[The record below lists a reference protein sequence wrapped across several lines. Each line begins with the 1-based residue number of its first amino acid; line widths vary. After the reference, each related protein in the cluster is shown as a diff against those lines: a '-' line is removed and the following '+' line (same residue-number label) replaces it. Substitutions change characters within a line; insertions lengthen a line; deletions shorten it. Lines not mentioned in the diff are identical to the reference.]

1 MNSRFSIP
9 LFERNIATVGEIK
22 KFYGQYSSLVQVI
35 SIHPDY
41 GDEFKR
47 LQSLSIFYYPRRSL
61 LEASVSLKLSSTIL
75 LRKPVYEYDVAFD
88 SCIESHISDDTEIY
102 IKGTFF
108 VTKKSYYG
116 NKVIIYIIADLKNKM
131 VHNPYKIRFID
142 NFETGLH
149 EDYFDKGIS
158 KININLADSCDVSM
172 DDNCMFNNSTIV
184 LLNYIFNG
192 DSYLTRFPK
201 IHKALSITD
210 DPIFTS
216 DKGVQCLSDKSHMI
230 DPIGFYITQY
240 TDKDG
245 TMKEDLNFVCRDVY
259 YKTM

>member
-1 MNSRFSIP
+1 MNSKFTIP
-9 LFERNIATVGEIK
+9 LFERNIATVGEIR
-22 KFYGQYSSLVQVI
+22 KFYGQYLSLVQVI
-35 SIHPDY
+35 CIHPDY
-41 GDEFKR
+41 EDEFKR
-47 LQSLSIFYYPRRSL
+47 LSKFQLQPNLF
-61 LEASVSLKLSSTIL
+61 EMAVSLKLNSIL
-75 LRKPVYEYDVAFD
+75 LFKKPEYAYDVVLD
-88 SCIESHISDDTEIY
+88 SCTESNISDDTEIY

-108 VTKKSYYG
+108 VTEKSYYR
-116 NKVIIYIIADLKNKM
+116 NKIIIYIIADLKNKM

-158 KININLADSCDVSM
+158 KININLADSCDVGM
-172 DDNCMFNNSTIV
+172 DDNYIISNSAVV

-192 DSYLTRFPK
+192 DSYLTGFPK
-201 IHKALSITD
+201 IHTALSITD
-210 DPIFTS
+210 NPIFTS

>member
-1 MNSRFSIP
+1 MNSKFAIP
-9 LFERNIATVGEIK
+9 LFERNIATVGEIR
-22 KFYGQYSSLVQVI
+22 KFYAQYLSQVQI
-35 SIHPDY
+35 ICIHPDY
-41 GDEFKR
+41 GDEFK
-47 LQSLSIFYYPRRSL
+47 SL
-61 LEASVSLKLSSTIL
+61 LCLSNFHPSVLDASVSLKLSSTIL
-75 LRKPVYEYDVAFD
+75 LRKPVYEYDVVFD
-88 SCIESHISDDTEIY
+88 SCIESNISDDTEIY

-108 VTKKSYYG
+108 VTKKSYYV

-192 DSYLTRFPK
+192 DSYLKRFPK
-201 IHKALSITD
+201 IRKALSITD

-216 DKGVQCLSDKSHMI
+216 DKGVQCLLDKSHMI